1 MILKRTLIFAL
12 ISFISVSCNTN
23 KYSSMEYTIE
33 GDEISSYSIQEYEE
47 INSEVEKDPTT
58 FKEMYNSYNKAN
70 QEIRYGWTDIQSFD
84 DIDKNLDSSK
94 NLKKTVHYNEF
105 KETSEFYY
113 DDNIVEVNSI
123 TESTINGEKTEYVQ
137 DKETKAY
144 NLGVKIS
151 GFRSVLYKIDK
162 KIKEWKYKVANANT
176 FDKLF
181 KRKKNQDNY

>member
-1 MILKRTLIFAL
+1 
-12 ISFISVSCNTN
+12 
-23 KYSSMEYTIE
+23 MEYTIE
-33 GDEISSYSIQEYEE
+33 DDEISSYSIQEYEE
-47 INSEVEKDPTT
+47 ITSEVEKDPTT

-123 TESTINGEKTEYVQ
+123 TESTINGEKTEYYQ
-137 DKETKAY
+137 
-144 NLGVKIS
+144 LVK
-151 GFRSVLYKIDK
+151 
-162 KIKEWKYKVANANT
+162 
-176 FDKLF
+176 
-181 KRKKNQDNY
+181 